1 MEVKIAPRNFLAN
14 PPKKGSW
21 GQAGT
26 LMGETLKNTPGV
38 GDEAVKSV
46 FKYEHSDYDGP
57 RLAAKADREAA
68 RQRLAGKKPFVGHVS
83 RALHRKELPMCV
95 PRLML

>member
-1 MEVKIAPRNFLAN
+1 
-14 PPKKGSW
+14 
-21 GQAGT
+21 
-26 LMGETLKNTPGV
+26 MGETLKNTPGV

-95 PRLML
+95 PRLMLCAARVLCVSCLCLQSGRCVPCR